1 MGGCFVLVV
10 LLFSIL
16 GTAGAFPTL
25 YRARNFT
32 QTVPGSYYGA
42 DVEYAFPPTGERSHA
57 NSRLALVLSGLQVS
71 AGVHWCVF
79 RVLSRALPSLL
90 FSLYSLLSTLYS
102 LLSTLYSLLSL
113 SLTRHLYSR
122 FLPSRYTQPGA
133 PGFAQCRTIQRCLGA
148 VDGVVGI
155 CASTDTR
162 SLARSSRALTLL
174 LALRAR
180 SPGRTSRHTRR

>member
-32 QTVPGSYYGA
+32 KTVPGSYYGA

-90 FSLYSLLSTLYS
+90 FSLYSLLSLSPDT
-102 LLSTLYSLLSL
+102 STLVSS
-113 SLTRHLYSR
+113 
-122 FLPSRYTQPGA
+122 P
-133 PGFAQCRTIQRCLGA
+133 
-148 VDGVVGI
+148 VGI
-155 CASTDTR
+155 LNRVLQVSPNVGQFSAVLELLMEWWVFVPRPTR
-162 SLARSSRALTLL
+162 DRS
-174 LALRAR
+174 LALRA
-180 SPGRTSRHTRR
+180 P

>member
-25 YRARNFT
+25 YKAANFT
-32 QTVPGSYYGA
+32 RTVPGSYYGA

-90 FSLYSLLSTLYS
+90 FSLS
-102 LLSTLYSLLSL
+102 SLLSL
-113 SLTRHLYSR
+113 SLSLSLSPDTSTLVSS
-122 FLPSRYTQPGA
+122 P
-133 PGFAQCRTIQRCLGA
+133 
-148 VDGVVGI
+148 VGI
-155 CASTDTR
+155 LNRVLQVSPNVGQFSAVLELLMEWWVFVPRPTR
-162 SLARSSRALTLL
+162 DRS
-174 LALRAR
+174 LALRA
-180 SPGRTSRHTRR
+180 P